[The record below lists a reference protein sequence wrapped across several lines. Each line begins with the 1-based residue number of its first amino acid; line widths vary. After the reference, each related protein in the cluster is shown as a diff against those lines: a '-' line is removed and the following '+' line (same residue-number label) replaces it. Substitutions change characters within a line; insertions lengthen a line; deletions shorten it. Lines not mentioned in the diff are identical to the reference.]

1 MEQRLPEKKP
11 LRKQIKYC
19 TMSKVFFLCCVFLYL
34 NGFSQGNL
42 QLNQVLNLSFTSNGN
57 NYSVPAG
64 KVWKIEGVG
73 LTSYSSYFSV
83 SVSGQQ
89 VFLKNTHT
97 SYGPVFDSFPYWI
110 TGGQNVFFSGLTS
123 GVASIL
129 EFNIV
134 P

>member
-1 MEQRLPEKKP
+1 MRN
-11 LRKQIKYC
+11 
-19 TMSKVFFLCCVFLYL
+19 VFFTCCIFIYL

-73 LTSYSSYFSV
+73 LSSYSSFFSV
-83 SVSGQQ
+83 SVAGQQ
-89 VFLKNTHT
+89 VFLKNTNT
-97 SYGPVFDSFPYWI
+97 GYGPVFDSFPYWI
-110 TGGQNVFFSGLTS
+110 NGGQNVFFSGLNS
-123 GVASIL
+123 GVASVL
-129 EFNIV
+129 EFNII

>member
-1 MEQRLPEKKP
+1 MRNYFIPFVLSVV
-11 LRKQIKYC
+11 LS
-19 TMSKVFFLCCVFLYL
+19 TSSNLY
-34 NGFSQGNL
+34 SQGNL

-73 LTSYSSYFSV
+73 LSSYSSYFSV
-83 SVSGQQ
+83 SVAGQQ

>member
-1 MEQRLPEKKP
+1 MRNYFLPF
-11 LRKQIKYC
+11 
-19 TMSKVFFLCCVFLYL
+19 VFYFVLIASC
-34 NGFSQGNL
+34 NAFSQGNL

-64 KVWKIEGVG
+64 KVWKIEDVG

-83 SVSGQQ
+83 SVAGQQ
-89 VFLKNTHT
+89 VFLKNTHP

-110 TGGQNVFFSGLTS
+110 SGGQNVFFSGLTS